1 MGLGEKNELD
11 NLRNVPLLDLTQTWT
26 CPDSG
31 ALVSNDDEWCP
42 FCELFYDAI
51 EKEEETE

>member
-26 CPDSG
+26 CPDCG

-42 FCELFYDAI
+42 FCELCYDDI
-51 EKEEETE
+51 KKEEETE